1 MSRYVPYYQSG
12 QGSTP
17 QVKSQIGQGKSG
29 QSDRL
34 TVSQNT
40 APLNNPNYFSGDQLN
55 QKEVNNAANQP
66 VFTTICPGDEHQ
78 YSYGNYLVQTSNNKR
93 NQIGRGCVFLRRVCF
108 CV

>member
-17 QVKSQIGQGKSG
+17 QVKGQIGQGKSG

-40 APLNNPNYFSGDQLN
+40 APLNNPNYFSGDQLR
-55 QKEVNNAANQP
+55 QKAVNNAANQP
-66 VFTTICPGDEHQ
+66 VFTTISPGDAH
-78 YSYGNYLVQTSNNKR
+78 SHGNYLVQT
-93 NQIGRGCVFLRRVCF
+93 LRTIKGIR
-108 CV
+108 